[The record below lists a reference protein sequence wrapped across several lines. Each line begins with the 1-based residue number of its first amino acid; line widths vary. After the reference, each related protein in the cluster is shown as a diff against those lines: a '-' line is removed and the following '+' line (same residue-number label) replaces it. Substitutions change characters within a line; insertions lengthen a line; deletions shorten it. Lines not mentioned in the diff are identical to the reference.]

1 MIRVFRVS
9 VLESTRALENTGIG
23 SSDRECCPWCLGSGV
38 AGHRDQVRSV
48 SDHGHP
54 AGQPG
59 PSVVGELRRGVGTRQ
74 LLQDLRHSA
83 GNGHLKAHEGVDK

>member
-23 SSDRECCPWCLGSGV
+23 SSDRECCPRCLGSGV

-54 AGQPG
+54 TGQPR
-59 PSVVGELRRGVGTRQ
+59 PSVVGELRHGVGTLQ
-74 LLQDLRHSA
+74 HLQDPGRPA
-83 GNGHLKAHEGVDK
+83 GNGHLKACEGVDK